1 MSETVVPPAPRRRM
15 PLAWQHPGFRTLTGA
30 WVFTNLAD
38 SALFL
43 MAAVWV
49 KELTGSDSA
58 AALVFATLGLPSLFA
73 PFMGQLVDRVSRRR
87 LMAMA
92 NGVVAGL
99 VCLLFLVDSADRV
112 WLVYAVVL
120 AYATVGYLT
129 ASAQSGLLRDLLPDE
144 HLASGNGLLSS
155 IDQSLR
161 LVSPLLGTAL
171 YAMFGAQAVVS
182 MTAVCFL
189 AAGGLLLLVRVTES
203 LPEDA
208 ADRGSYWHE
217 LTAGFRHL
225 AVTPPLG
232 RLTLVVA
239 IGFGATGLVN
249 VAVFPVIERGLGL
262 PASALG
268 PLVSIQGIGA
278 VAAGLTAAWAIG
290 RWGEI
295 RVIGLGL
302 VGLALGMA
310 PMAGTS
316 LAAVV
321 IGLGLVGGSV
331 TWCVVA
337 FVTLRQRLTPARLQ
351 GRTSAATNV
360 AINLPQTVFTLAGAG
375 ILALV
380 DYRLLVV
387 GTALGVLAGAL
398 LMPRRPQASP
408 SPR

>member
-1 MSETVVPPAPRRRM
+1 MSETVAPRRRM
-15 PLAWQHPGFRTLTGA
+15 PLAWEHPGFRMLTGA

-49 KELTGSDSA
+49 KELTGSDSQ
-58 AALVFATLGLPSLFA
+58 AALVFAMLGVPSLLA
-73 PFMGQLVDRVSRRR
+73 PFLGQLVDRTSRRR
-87 LMAMA
+87 LMAAA
-92 NGVVAGL
+92 NAGIAVL
-99 VCLLFLVDSADRV
+99 VCLLFLVDSAAWV

-129 ASAQSGLLRDLLPDE
+129 AAAQSGLLRDLLPDE

-171 YAMFGAQAVVS
+171 YATLGPRAVVAL
-182 MTAVCFL
+182 TAACFVV
-189 AAGGLLLLVRVTES
+189 AAVLLVAVRVTES
-203 LPEDA
+203 PVQEA

-225 AVTPPLG
+225 VVTSPLG

-239 IGFGATGLVN
+239 IAFGATGLVN
-249 VAVFPVIERGLGL
+249 VAVFPVLEQGLGL

-278 VAAGLTAAWAIG
+278 VLAGLTAAWAIA
-290 RWGEI
+290 RWGET
-295 RVIGLGL
+295 RVVGIGVLGLG
-302 VGLALGMA
+302 LGMA
-310 PMAGTS
+310 PMAFSS

-321 IGLGLVGGSV
+321 VGLALVGASV
-331 TWCVVA
+331 TWSVVA
-337 FVTLRQRLTPARLQ
+337 FVTLRQRLTPPRLQ
-351 GRTSAATNV
+351 GRTAAATNV
-360 AINLPQTVFTLAGAG
+360 AINLPQTVFTLAGAAV
-375 ILALV
+375 LTLL
-380 DYRLLVV
+380 DYRLLVL
-387 GTALGVLAGAL
+387 GTALGVLAGLL
-398 LMPRRPQASP
+398 LMSRATPTSRAD
-408 SPR
+408 